1 MRAAGPVIEVHLP
14 IVGKVWT
21 TTRQDLS
28 DQVLRD
34 SGSFTVRKE
43 DGTIAG
49 LRWWMPAIFRT
60 LSNSMLAVDDP
71 DHRRLRNIVDEAFRR
86 RAVSA
91 MEEMFFPSMTQ
102 APRIVPVT
110 PWPRVPL
117 MNPVRRTWATKL
129 PSALNDTASA
139 SFPTWPL
146 QFPTIAFGYS
156 PSDTGLP
163 SCEHEESSHASS
175 KPNKSERTI
184 VIIDVMIADFLT
196 HMPQLKRA
204 RQRLS
209 TASKFKLGHHRTD
222 SVGDR
227 VHSAAGNFR
236 PLPRP
241 LNKT

>member
-1 MRAAGPVIEVHLP
+1 MLP
-14 IVGKVWT
+14 
-21 TTRQDLS
+21 
-28 DQVLRD
+28 
-34 SGSFTVRKE
+34 
-43 DGTIAG
+43 
-49 LRWWMPAIFRT
+49 PAIYFRT
-60 LSNSMLAVDDP
+60 NVPLAPLPFLTTSSFASNFSIVPVVD
-71 DHRRLRNIVDEAFRR
+71 LFRTDTS
-86 RAVSA
+86 SA
-91 MEEMFFPSMTQ
+91 LLIFKEMFFPSMTQ

-163 SCEHEESSHASS
+163 SCEQEESSHASS

-184 VIIDVMIADFLT
+184 VIIDVMTADFPT
-196 HMPQLKRA
+196 HIPQLKRA

-209 TASKFKLGHHRTD
+209 TASKFKRDTIEPTRSTTVD
-222 SVGDR
+222 DR
-227 VHSAAGNFR
+227 VHGAAGNFR

>member
-1 MRAAGPVIEVHLP
+1 MLRVREAGS
-14 IVGKVWT
+14 
-21 TTRQDLS
+21 S
-28 DQVLRD
+28 DAP
-34 SGSFTVRKE
+34 SIFY
-43 DGTIAG
+43 
-49 LRWWMPAIFRT
+49 FRT
-60 LSNSMLAVDDP
+60 NVPLAPLPFLTTSSFVSNFSIVPVVD
-71 DHRRLRNIVDEAFRR
+71 LFRTD
-86 RAVSA
+86 ASSA
-91 MEEMFFPSMTQ
+91 LLIFKEIFFPLMTQ

-117 MNPVRRTWATKL
+117 MNPVRRTWAAKL

-184 VIIDVMIADFLT
+184 VRIDVMIARFSNPD
-196 HMPQLKRA
+196 
-204 RQRLS
+204 
-209 TASKFKLGHHRTD
+209 TAVEESAPAVVNCLKFKPAHHRTD
-222 SVGDR
+222 AVGDR

-241 LNKT
+241 LNNT